1 MVQVIPQSFLPVV
14 LGLIKYKI
22 RGPERLPL
30 LCGDTATRSAFHNTS
45 HIQPFICTRSLLPM
59 YFGLE
64 GPILDAESNILET
77 TFTRVLSQEMASLQH
92 SLPGPCGIVD
102 LLGCGYLDTFLGLI
116 EYEVYDSSCLND
128 WASKQWSELP

>member
-1 MVQVIPQSFLPVV
+1 
-14 LGLIKYKI
+14 
-22 RGPERLPL
+22 
-30 LCGDTATRSAFHNTS
+30 
-45 HIQPFICTRSLLPM
+45 M

-102 LLGCGYLDTFLGLI
+102 LLGCGSLDSFLGDI

-128 WASKQWSELP
+128 WASKQWSEHPWPVGWPTIAQSAGCLSTKTSLYGIDLLIL

>member
-1 MVQVIPQSFLPVV
+1 
-14 LGLIKYKI
+14 
-22 RGPERLPL
+22 
-30 LCGDTATRSAFHNTS
+30 
-45 HIQPFICTRSLLPM
+45 M

-102 LLGCGYLDTFLGLI
+102 LLGCGSLDSFLGDI

-128 WASKQWSELP
+128 WASKQWSEQPWPVGWPTTAHSARCLSTKTSLYGIDLLIV